1 MVELARAACGG
12 TLRGKT
18 VAILGAAFKPNSDD
32 IRDSPA
38 LDVAEAC
45 QRAGATVRV
54 HDPQALPV
62 ARTHRPGLDYVDD
75 VRETVRGADVVLHLT
90 EWQLYR
96 DLDPADLLD
105 ASGEGPHVV
114 IDGRNK
120 LDPQRW
126 REAGWTY
133 QALGRPNI

>member
-1 MVELARAACGG
+1 MTPRSGSAVHRGMPSSPLLGG
-12 TLRGKT
+12 IADGLY
-18 VAILGAAFKPNSDD
+18 F
-32 IRDSPA
+32 PA
-38 LDVAEAC
+38 Y
-45 QRAGATVRV
+45 T
-54 HDPQALPV
+54 ALLPKLV
-62 ARTHRPGLDYVDD
+62 
-75 VRETVRGADVVLHLT
+75 
-90 EWQLYR
+90 
-96 DLDPADLLD
+96 DPADLLD